1 MVPKLPE
8 EGKQELNGLGKQG
21 PGLVRT
27 KAVCTSICEKPLSQR
42 QHKGILSA
50 QEKLM
55 PFCKLKP
62 VLDLRMLMV
71 GSMDHR
77 KPAVLASKS
86 PQTMAK
92 RTTMLRA
99 LNQGPPY
106 RWLYPVYFVSH
117 IGALVTHLLCR
128 GGQRAPEL
136 R

>member
-86 PQTMAK
+86 PQIMAK
-92 RTTMLRA
+92 KNNNAKSLE
-99 LNQGPPY
+99 
-106 RWLYPVYFVSH
+106 S
-117 IGALVTHLLCR
+117 GAPIQVVIPCLLCKPHR
-128 GGQRAPEL
+128 GSSDSPPVQGGPEGS
-136 R
+136 